1 VSNSDWL
8 KRIILTLLLFP
19 VAASAADRVGDFSL
33 LDQDGYFHNMRWYN
47 DHVAVAF
54 LVQANDSDA
63 TAAAV
68 AAYDALKSKY
78 DAQGIEFMMINPM
91 GRLNRDQVAARL
103 EGYGVDMPVL
113 MDDARVIS
121 KLLGIE
127 RTGEVLLF
135 NPATF
140 TVDYRGPVSQAEQ
153 AMQELLAGESVSN
166 PVVATNGP
174 AVTYPESLQT
184 VSYEKDIAP
193 VIAENCAE
201 CHREGGIA
209 PFAMNSHAMVQG
221 WSPMIREVLM
231 TKRMPPAQIDSHV
244 GDFVNDMLISDAE
257 MQKILYWIEAG
268 SPNDSAADPLAQLT
282 WPESKWAFGEP
293 DYIVK
298 IPPQSIPATGVLD
311 YRYITVP
318 IETTEDRWVRASQY
332 IAGDRTVLH
341 HTLNSLVEPGQEQRG
356 GFLGGGNPDQA
367 NIAAYVP
374 GGEPQREPP
383 NTGGLLK
390 AGSKLNL
397 QLHYTTN
404 GRETV
409 DAGEIGLWF
418 YPEDQVPT
426 ERMSGACACIF
437 TQEWTNIPPHAK
449 AFEQTRSITLTKEA
463 ELHSMLSHMHF
474 RGKYMRFYADYP
486 DGSREEL
493 LNIADYDY
501 AWQLGYQLRNPKLMP
516 AGTVLTAV
524 GAFDN
529 SAQNPMNPDPDRSVP
544 WGQQSWDEM
553 FFGSFRWKYTD
564 QGGDD

>member
-1 VSNSDWL
+1 VSKLTWL
-8 KRIILTLLLFP
+8 KTIISALLLLP
-19 VAASAADRVGDFSL
+19 VIASAADRVGDFSL

-54 LVQANDSDA
+54 LVQANDSA
-63 TAAAV
+63 ATTAAV
-68 AAYDALKSKY
+68 PAYNALKSNY

-91 GRLNRDQVAARL
+91 GRLNRDDVAAKVAD
-103 EGYGVDMPVL
+103 YGVDMPVL

-127 RTGEVLLF
+127 KTGEVLLF

-140 TVDYRGPVSQAEQ
+140 TVDYRGPVSQAED
-153 AMQELLAGESVSN
+153 AIREILAGEAVSN
-166 PVVATNGP
+166 PVVATNGT
-174 AVTYPESLQT
+174 AVTYPESVQT

-231 TKRMPPAQIDSHV
+231 TKRMPPAQIDAHI

-268 SPNDSAADPLAQLT
+268 SPNDGATDPLAQLT
-282 WPESKWAFGEP
+282 WPESKWAFGKP
-293 DYIVK
+293 DYIIKV
-298 IPPQSIPATGVLD
+298 PSQSIPATGVLD
-311 YRYITVP
+311 YRYVTVP
-318 IETTEDRWVRASQY
+318 IDIEEDRWVRASQY

-341 HTLNSLVEPGQEQRG
+341 HTLNSIVEPGQQQRA

-374 GGEPQREPP
+374 GGEPQMEPP

-397 QLHYTTN
+397 QLHYTTS

-418 YPEDQVPT
+418 YPKDQIPQ

-437 TQEWTNIPPHAK
+437 TQNWTNIPPHSK
-449 AFEQTRSITLTKEA
+449 SFEQTQSITLTREA

-474 RGKYMRFYADYP
+474 RGKYMRFYANYP

-501 AWQLGYQLRNPKLMP
+501 AWQLGYQLREPKLMP

-529 SAQNPMNPDPDRSVP
+529 SAQNPMNPDPERSVP

-564 QGGDD
+564 QGGGD